1 MYTIHLGG
9 GGQFETYNLL
19 NFTYFIGAICLT
31 APTSCGK
38 ATIRKGCEMPKLQYP
53 VQYVVSGRKW
63 MEMDLKHLLKSI
75 FTSWRMYDPDFIVLN
90 FILIIILNVIFYFY
104 FYSM

>member
-1 MYTIHLGG
+1 
-9 GGQFETYNLL
+9 
-19 NFTYFIGAICLT
+19 
-31 APTSCGK
+31 
-38 ATIRKGCEMPKLQYP
+38 MPKLQYP

-90 FILIIILNVIFYFY
+90 FILIIILNFIFYFY
-104 FYSM
+104 FYSMYHFGAC